1 MLLFGLNKEI
11 AKALICPD
19 CAIDM
24 QFLVSE
30 RTKRVFVST
39 IFERT
44 LFLCPNC
51 QRVSHRLVWM
61 PQASAS
67 AEA

>member
-1 MLLFGLNKEI
+1 MLFNLSKQIGKWPQ
-11 AKALICPD
+11 CPD
-19 CAIDM
+19 CGLDM

-39 IFERT
+39 IFERA

-51 QRVSHRLVWM
+51 QRLSHRLVSM